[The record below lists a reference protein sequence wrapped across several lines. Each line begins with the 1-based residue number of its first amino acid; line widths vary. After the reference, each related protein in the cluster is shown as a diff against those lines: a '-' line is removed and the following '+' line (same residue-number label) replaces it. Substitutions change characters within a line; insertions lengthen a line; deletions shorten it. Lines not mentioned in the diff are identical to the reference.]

1 MDWNALK
8 DKALDLGNK
17 AMDKGLTALEKA
29 SSHTYEGL
37 KKTAV
42 SIKSGEEFDAAKS
55 APLLLVLVVGKE
67 DALSKAVLARMPVI
81 FKDVWI
87 YSASLKVILA
97 EEVPDLV
104 AALGISEFPAAF
116 VFRKGEQEKRFEGN
130 AALEFVKCINL
141 SRPKAEAAPVPEGMV
156 DVLAQAT
163 APVAPVP
170 AAEAAPA
177 PVPAPAA
184 PEAPSISGTPLA
196 DLSAPASEVSA
207 PQSEQPQTVS

>member
-17 AMDKGLTALEKA
+17 AMDKGLVALEKA

-42 SIKSGEEFDAAKS
+42 SIKSGAEFDEAKS

-67 DALSKAVLARMPVI
+67 DALSKTVLARMPVI

-104 AALGISEFPAAF
+104 GALGISEFPAAI
-116 VFRKGEQEKRFEGN
+116 VFRKGEQERRLEGN
-130 AALEFVKCINL
+130 AALEFVKCIDL
-141 SRPKAEAAPVPEGMV
+141 SRPKAEAMPVPEGMV
-156 DVLAQAT
+156 DVLAQAAAPVT
-163 APVAPVP
+163 PPAPEAAPVAVP
-170 AAEAAPA
+170 TPPPA
-177 PVPAPAA
+177 PEVPPVAETPSADVSASPA
-184 PEAPSISGTPLA
+184 EQ
-196 DLSAPASEVSA
+196 SA
-207 PQSEQPQTVS
+207 PQSQSVS